1 MKQFKTFFS
10 MARGSSHLG
19 LAFLLAGS
27 FVFTAQAQSEKSKD
41 GSLTQ
46 VETKFVCMINNQ
58 KFDKEQIAVDVAGQT
73 YYGCCE
79 MCKEKLK
86 NDKASRWATDPV
98 SGKKVD
104 KAKAVI
110 GADSDGKVYYFE
122 RVENLKTYKPGS
134 DSSDH
139 KSDSKKHG
147 SHNQ

>member
-1 MKQFKTFFS
+1 MKHYKTCFS
-10 MARGSSHLG
+10 VARGSS
-19 LAFLLAGS
+19 LLALALLITGS
-27 FVFTAQAQSEKSKD
+27 FVFPAQAQSEKSKD

-46 VETKFVCMINNQ
+46 VETKFVCMVNNQ
-58 KFDKEQIAVDVAGQT
+58 QFNKEQIAVEVEGQT

-79 MCKEKLK
+79 MCKDKLK

-110 GADSDGKVYYFE
+110 GADADGKVFYFE
-122 RVENLKTYKPGS
+122 SVENLKKYQPGS
-134 DSSDH
+134 DSSEH
-139 KSDSKKHG
+139 KHDGKKHG

>member
-1 MKQFKTFFS
+1 MKYFKTFFS
-10 MARGSSHLG
+10 MARGSS
-19 LAFLLAGS
+19 LLALALLIAGS
-27 FVFTAQAQSEKSKD
+27 CVFTAQAQSEKSKD

-46 VETKFVCMINNQ
+46 VETKYVCMINNQ

-86 NDKASRWATDPV
+86 NNKASRWATDPV

-110 GADSDGKVYYFE
+110 GADSDGKVFYFE
-122 RVENLKTYKPGS
+122 SVENLKKYQTGS